1 MRSYAR
7 HRLKQDQ
14 FTATAR
20 ETVSWAVEH
29 QQSLTYAGIIA
40 AVILAIFLGYSYYTR
55 HRDQVAQ
62 ADLSAALATYQT
74 PLRAPGQPAEAGQLS
89 FASAQERAKATQPQF
104 AKVAQNYG
112 STRSGIIATYFLG
125 LANVDLGD
133 TKGAE
138 THLRQVVNAKAP
150 DLAALAK
157 FALANVYRGANQD
170 AEAVKLYQ
178 DLIAHP
184 TTTVPKSMAQLELAA
199 LYATKQPQDA
209 RKLYEDIQKENP
221 QGPAAAIAANRL
233 GEMK

>member
-14 FTATAR
+14 FTATAK

-29 QQSLTYAGIIA
+29 QKSLTYAGIVV
-40 AVILAIFLGYSYYTR
+40 AVIVAVFLGYGYYTR
-55 HRDQVAQ
+55 HRAQTAQ
-62 ADLSAALATYQT
+62 AELSAALATYQA
-74 PLRAPGQPAEAGQLS
+74 PLRAPGQPAQPGEIS
-89 FASAQERAKATQPQF
+89 FASAQERAKAAQPQF
-104 AKVAQNYG
+104 AKLAQDYA
-112 STRSGIIATYFLG
+112 STRSAIIANYFLG
-125 LANVDLGD
+125 LSDVDLSD

-138 THLRQVVNAKAP
+138 SHLRLVINSNAP

-157 FALANVYRGANQD
+157 FALANLYRGANRD
-170 AEAVKLYQ
+170 PEAVKLYQ

-233 GEMK
+233 GDLK